1 MINKSFAFGWA
12 LLASSLFSVSC
23 SSDHDSTR
31 SDRTNCLV
39 GAEEPE
45 HIACNSCLK
54 RSCDSDYSALCAAH
68 CEASSS
74 STTCTQATEALAIC
88 GIQQCAAECDVEDS
102 SNGSSSAGSSNA
114 GSSSAG
120 SSSAGSSNAGSS
132 RAGSSSA
139 GSSSAGSSNAGGGAS
154 GASGSTTATASCYR
168 SVDSVCTRTEVAKGF
183 LSQYDEACTQQN
195 GQPVCPPGIVGCC
208 KLGGSKLCV
217 YSAKIFDETSCP
229 QIGGVW
235 SSN

>member
-102 SNGSSSAGSSNA
+102 SNGSSSAGSSNT
-114 GSSSAG
+114 GSSS
-120 SSSAGSSNAGSS
+120 
-132 RAGSSSA
+132 AGSSSA

-183 LSQYDEACTQQN
+183 LSQYDAACTQQN

>member
-102 SNGSSSAGSSNA
+102 SNGSSSAGSSNT
-114 GSSSAG
+114 
-120 SSSAGSSNAGSS
+120 GSS

-183 LSQYDEACTQQN
+183 LSQYDAACTQQN